1 MAARNHS
8 RGARPDARL
17 GGNRPRT
24 HPTAHPKTHC
34 PATPARRGGTRPCV
48 ADPAVLLDIARSLLT
63 VQWVIQTSAAA
74 VEASAAEHFP
84 DVAQVLRIHAAG
96 PLHEQIA
103 RLRALAGRP

>member
-8 RGARPDARL
+8 RGARPHAHM

-24 HPTAHPKTHC
+24 HPPDSTHAHG
-34 PATPARRGGTRPCV
+34 PATPVRGGHGRV
-48 ADPAVLLDIARSLLT
+48 HALDSAVLLDVARSLLT

-74 VEASAAEHFP
+74 VEAGAAEHFP

-96 PLHEQIA
+96 PLHEQIG